1 MNWLWRGQYMHV
13 SQFLECC
20 VCHHPCFQLSEPVV
34 CQYDGNDV
42 GVFTPSIFVALSTKR
57 QLFFDQDWP
66 AYVPLIVL
74 TTKRTRSSLLMT
86 GFRSVQSLSHV
97 QLFATPSI
105 PACQA
110 SLSITNSQSFLKL
123 MSIKLVLP
131 SNHRILSRPL
141 LFLTQSFPASGSFR
155 MSQFFP
161 SGGQSIEASASATF
175 FQWIFRVD
183 FL

>member
-1 MNWLWRGQYMHV
+1 MTWLWRGQYMHV

-34 CQYDGNDV
+34 CLYDGNDV
-42 GVFTPSIFVALSTKR
+42 GVFTPSVFVALSTKR
-57 QLFFDQDWP
+57 QLFSDQGWP

-74 TTKRTRSSLLMT
+74 TTKRTRTSLLMT

-97 QLFATPSI
+97 QLFATPWT

-110 SLSITNSQSFLKL
+110 SLSITNSQSLLKL
-123 MSIKLVLP
+123 TSIELVLP
-131 SNHRILSRPL
+131 SNHRILSCPL
-141 LFLTQSFPASGSFR
+141 LLLPSI
-155 MSQFFP
+155 FP
-161 SGGQSIEASASATF
+161 SIRLFSNESVLPIRWPKYWSFSSLFLPMKIRT
-175 FQWIFRVD
+175 D